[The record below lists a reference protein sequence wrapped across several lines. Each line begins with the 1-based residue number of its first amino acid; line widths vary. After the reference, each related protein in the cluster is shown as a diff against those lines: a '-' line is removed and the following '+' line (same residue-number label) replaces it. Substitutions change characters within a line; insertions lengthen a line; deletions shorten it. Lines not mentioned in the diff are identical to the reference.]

1 MDVTQIVFLA
11 ISVLLLGS
19 ALLTVTSRNLVH
31 AALWLIVVFFHIAIV
46 FVLLNA
52 GFLAAVQV
60 VVYIG
65 AISILIIFAVMLTR
79 RVMQDTGPQITT
91 LWPAA
96 LAVALVLFVGIL
108 VALGLPQALTPGAAS
123 LIPGFSAAAPALP
136 TPIELGGVDYNTQT
150 LIDLGRRLSS
160 PDGYLLPLLLVG
172 ALLVIGMVG
181 SINVAR
187 DDKERS

>member
-1 MDVTQIVFLA
+1 MDVSQIAFLVV
-11 ISVLLLGS
+11 SVLLLGS

-31 AALWLIVVFFHIAIV
+31 AALWLIVVFFHIAII

-79 RVMQDTGPQITT
+79 RVMQDTGPQIKT

-123 LIPGFSAAAPALP
+123 LIPSFSAVAPAIP
-136 TPIELGGVDYNTQT
+136 APIEFGGVDYNTQT

-172 ALLVIGMVG
+172 ALLVIGMIG

>member
-1 MDVTQIVFLA
+1 MDVTQIVFVV

-91 LWPAA
+91 LWPGA

-108 VALGLPQALTPGAAS
+108 VALGLPQALTPGAVS

-136 TPIELGGVDYNTQT
+136 APIELGGVDYNTQT